1 MRKKLL
7 DMSCSALCHTW
18 SGLAHMAQQAETAVL
33 HTSSRHVS
41 PPEGGMSVQALPA
54 GAGAGANT
62 GTAAP
67 GVTGGT
73 GMVVPVGEAV
83 GEAVCEAVLTGLPG
97 EAVATGDPVAAGV
110 TTGDPANMRK
120 QVAHVPPLNVANR
133 SIAGKHVFKP

>member
-1 MRKKLL
+1 
-7 DMSCSALCHTW
+7 MSCSGLCHTW
-18 SGLAHMAQQAETAVL
+18 SKLAHMAQQAETAGL

-41 PPEGGMSVQALPA
+41 PPEGAMSVQALAP

-67 GVTGGT
+67 GVTDGT

-83 GEAVCEAVLTGLPG
+83 CEAVPTGLPG

-110 TTGDPANMRK
+110 TTSEPAITRK
-120 QVAHVPPLNVANR
+120 QVAHVHPLKLANR
-133 SIAGKHVFKP
+133 SIAGKHAFKP